1 MNKSSEAFD
10 TARSE
15 YIEGYVEKKEH
26 VFPTLSLIAKEFKL
40 SLSTLRKKAANEGWY
55 KKRKHHQNS
64 KEEFEM
70 RKQFKGKYS
79 KLAQISRNSLVFVE
93 YFQNAINDEI
103 EKVKN
108 NKTTHSIEDM
118 NRLITCS
125 QKIQRLAE
133 QANATLTN
141 LENPLMSLLE
151 NQEFNIT

>member
-26 VFPTLSLIAKEFKL
+26 IFPTLSLIAKEFKI

-64 KEEFEM
+64 QDEFEM

-93 YFQNAINDEI
+93 YFQNAINEEI

-133 QANATLTN
+133 ESNATLNN
-141 LENPLMSLLE
+141 LEDFFMNFSE
-151 NQEFNIT
+151 D

>member
-10 TARSE
+10 SARSE
-15 YIEGYVEKKEH
+15 YIDGYEEKNEYI
-26 VFPTLSLIAKEFKL
+26 FPTLSLIAKEFKL

-64 KEEFEM
+64 QDEFEM

-79 KLAQISRNSLVFVE
+79 KLAQVSRNSLVFVE
-93 YFQNAINDEI
+93 YFQNTINEEI
-103 EKVKN
+103 EKVKK

-118 NRLITCS
+118 NRLIICS

-141 LENPLMSLLE
+141 LENPLMSL
-151 NQEFNIT
+151 TD

>member
-26 VFPTLSLIAKEFKL
+26 IFPTLSLIAKEFKI

-64 KEEFEM
+64 QDEFEM

-79 KLAQISRNSLVFVE
+79 KLAQVSRNSLVFVE
-93 YFQNAINDEI
+93 YFQTAINKEI
-103 EKVKN
+103 EAA
-108 NKTTHSIEDM
+108 NKGEKQLSIEDKL
-118 NRLITCS
+118 RLITMA
-125 QKIQRLAE
+125 QKIQRLSNEA
-133 QANATLTN
+133 QTTLNN
-141 LENPLMSLLE
+141 LEDSFMNLLE
-151 NQEFNIT
+151 